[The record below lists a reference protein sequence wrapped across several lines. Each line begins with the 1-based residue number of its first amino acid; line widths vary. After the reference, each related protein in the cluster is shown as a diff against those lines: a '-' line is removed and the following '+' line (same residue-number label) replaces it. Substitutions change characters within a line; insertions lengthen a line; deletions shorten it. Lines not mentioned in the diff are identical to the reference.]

1 MSYVPRLSQQT
12 APVHASRSCNSW
24 LNLLDRCR
32 SCLELASALPRLPRH
47 SRPWWRVAV
56 SWQAIASQKRAV
68 HVNRAGCD
76 YDDNMILHI
85 LTAERSEPS
94 KSFLTATASFYVCR
108 FGSRPGIPRR
118 FACLT
123 RREFVQSIFKCT
135 LKCFVP
141 VRVPANRS
149 CSRSTGR
156 PAQSGTLPWPCFAH
170 SCCRSLTR
178 KT

>member
-1 MSYVPRLSQQT
+1 M
-12 APVHASRSCNSW
+12 HASRSCNSW

-85 LTAERSEPS
+85 LTAGRSEPS

-123 RREFVQSIFKCT
+123 RRASVQSISEHFEV
-135 LKCFVP
+135 LFP
-141 VRVPANRS
+141 VRLPANRS
-149 CSRSTGR
+149 CSPSTGR

-170 SCCRSLTR
+170 SCRSLGLTR